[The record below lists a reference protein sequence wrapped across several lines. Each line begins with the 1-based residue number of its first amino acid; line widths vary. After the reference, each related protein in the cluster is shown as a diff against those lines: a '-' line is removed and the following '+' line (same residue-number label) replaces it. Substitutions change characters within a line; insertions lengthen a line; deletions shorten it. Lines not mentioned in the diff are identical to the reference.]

1 MTDDLFSLADADLE
15 PRPAP
20 RRPKHRRDTSGVG
33 YGPASG
39 VDDGSTL
46 FGVPSEGTR
55 GETPRGRGNAGS
67 ASDDS
72 AALFAVTG
80 DTDDSTVDPSVV
92 EKQDVSAKAVV
103 EQPNSAATD
112 AADTGEVGTDL
123 LGGLAGTS
131 GGYDQGSGGDAGA
144 ALFGV
149 PSEEARG
156 GTACDRGDADRAS
169 DDSAA
174 LFGVDGAPDAVVDA
188 GDSEQQG
195 SSMKAVVGSH
205 DSGVVDVSDAGRT
218 GADLFAGQGD
228 GSLGGTT
235 QDQGDAES
243 VAADGGLLDVAG
255 GLDPTLVDLGGG
267 TRPDS
272 SMKAIGGWH
281 DSGAADIADAGA
293 AEADLFGALVDSS
306 GESNSGDGE
315 RPVPVAGMSSGA
327 GISERA
333 GIEDVTDVAD
343 DLFGL
348 EGIAASP
355 VVGDRDSGDGENS
368 GAVRDFVLEAPGLL
382 GAAAGVG
389 GGDLEVA
396 DVAVLGEGLW
406 GTEERVDVVSGR
418 GGGGAGVE
426 FGAGMPDSGDGFALT
441 GPLPVGTTVL
451 EASAGTG
458 KTYAIVGLAVRFV
471 AEAGVDISQ
480 LLLVTFSRAATQEL
494 RERTRDR
501 FVAVAAALADP
512 ERAQAQGDELV
523 RHLAQAN
530 PGEVHARR
538 ERLLAALSD
547 FDAGTIAT
555 THSFCQRMLDELGL
569 AGEQDPGVRLV
580 ESIEDVVSTVAD
592 DLYLSRYARGDAPFG
607 PADAQRL
614 ASAAVRDRAAMLVP
628 ESESED
634 DPAGER
640 VAFATAVRA
649 ETARRKRLSGLR
661 DFDDLLTLLHD
672 VLADPDHGERACARI
687 RDRFQVALVDEFQDT
702 DPLQWDILRRAFHGH
717 RTLVLVGDP
726 KQAIYAFRGAE
737 VLSYLDAVV
746 HAGTKREL
754 TTNWRSDSGLLSALE
769 HLHGGAALGHKEI
782 TVHKVAATRPFSRLS
797 GTPESVIPFRLRCFP
812 RTGAGP
818 LNRSGYPTVGRQ
830 RERVA
835 TDVAADIVRLLQ
847 SGTLIDAGTSHERPL
862 GPGDIAVLVRNRNQ
876 LDMVRKELELAGVAA
891 VLAGGASVF
900 GTPAATEWLWLLHA
914 LEQPHRAD
922 RVRLAAGTAL
932 LGLSAVE
939 IDSGG
944 ADLVGRLGAELRD
957 SARLFGRTGF
967 AAVFEKMSAQ
977 TRLAPRLLALEGGE
991 RQLTDLR
998 QIAQL
1003 LDEAALREGL
1013 GLSALT
1019 RWLGDRVRDPHSGTV
1034 ADRSRRLDRDAAAVQ
1049 IATVHASKGLEFPVV
1064 YLPFAWD
1071 AAKMRNPPTLL
1082 FHDEQGRRVL
1092 DVGGPDA
1099 PGYGTRR
1106 PRAEGEEAAEELRLL
1121 YVALTRAGAQ
1131 VVAWWAPAFDTQTS
1145 PLHRM
1150 ILGREPGSPAVAD
1163 KVAIPA
1169 DSVVFTRFQEWASTA
1184 ESGVIAVEP
1193 VHEIE
1198 RMRLHRTDIGTA
1210 PEALDVARLHRS
1222 LDQDW
1227 RRTSYSA
1234 LTAGAH
1240 DAMPAGDTPDG
1251 SGVADEPATPTVL
1264 IDDVDL
1270 FANAA
1275 PSLMNTLPYGAEFGT
1290 FVHEILE
1297 YVDTDAP
1304 DLAAEMRS
1312 RCTHAVA
1319 EQMFDADPEVLANAL
1334 LAVMHT
1340 PIGFGTLATVS
1351 ARDRLSELDFE
1362 LPLAGGDNPT
1372 ATRVTVPR
1380 IADLLRRHLSA
1391 DDVFAPY
1398 ADQLAHLDDTPLRG
1412 FLTGSIDAVLRTAG
1426 PTFVIVD
1433 YKTNRLGTGDLT
1445 VAHYT
1450 HERMAA
1456 EMMRSHYPLQA
1467 ILYSVALHRY
1477 LRWRLP
1483 NYDPAQHLG
1492 GIRYLFVRGMIGPE
1506 TPNGAGVF
1514 DWTPPAELVVDL
1526 SRLLAGD
1533 TTHAEVSP

>member
-1 MTDDLFSLADADLE
+1 MTDDLFSLADA
-15 PRPAP
+15 PAIPPAP
-20 RRPKHRRDTSGVG
+20 RARRDHPAPPQ
-33 YGPASG
+33 PASAPEPPDAPDLFSVQDERTDSG
-39 VDDGSTL
+39 APHATEPAASAHPRPENQDG
-46 FGVPSEGTR
+46 P
-55 GETPRGRGNAGS
+55 
-67 ASDDS
+67 
-72 AALFAVTG
+72 
-80 DTDDSTVDPSVV
+80 
-92 EKQDVSAKAVV
+92 
-103 EQPNSAATD
+103 
-112 AADTGEVGTDL
+112 
-123 LGGLAGTS
+123 
-131 GGYDQGSGGDAGA
+131 

-149 PSEEARG
+149 QD
-156 GTACDRGDADRAS
+156 DRADSAVAPAAASVPAAESDDAAADRPAEEPGAPGPAGLT
-169 DDSAA
+169 DEPAEPD
-174 LFGVDGAPDAVVDA
+174 LFGGEV
-188 GDSEQQG
+188 
-195 SSMKAVVGSH
+195 
-205 DSGVVDVSDAGRT
+205 
-218 GADLFAGQGD
+218 
-228 GSLGGTT
+228 LGGEGVEDGETS
-235 QDQGDAES
+235 AEYAAGEMDS
-243 VAADGGLLDVAG
+243 VAAD
-255 GLDPTLVDLGGG
+255 
-267 TRPDS
+267 
-272 SMKAIGGWH
+272 
-281 DSGAADIADAGA
+281 
-293 AEADLFGALVDSS
+293 
-306 GESNSGDGE
+306 
-315 RPVPVAGMSSGA
+315 
-327 GISERA
+327 
-333 GIEDVTDVAD
+333 
-343 DLFGL
+343 
-348 EGIAASP
+348 
-355 VVGDRDSGDGENS
+355 VGHGQ
-368 GAVRDFVLEAPGLL
+368 
-382 GAAAGVG
+382 
-389 GGDLEVA
+389 
-396 DVAVLGEGLW
+396 GEGLW
-406 GTEERVDVVSGR
+406 GVEERS
-418 GGGGAGVE
+418 GGGVNPGAGD
-426 FGAGMPDSGDGFALT
+426 GDSGDGFSLT
-441 GPLPVGTTVL
+441 GALPVGTTVL

-471 AEAGVDISQ
+471 AEAGVDISR

-512 ERAQAQGDELV
+512 ERAQARGDELI

-530 PGEVHARR
+530 PTEVAARR

-555 THSFCQRMLDELGL
+555 THSFCQRMLDELGF
-569 AGEQDPGVRLV
+569 AGELDPGVRLV
-580 ESIEDVVSTVAD
+580 ESVEDVVSTVAD

-607 PADAQRL
+607 PPDAQRL
-614 ASAAVRDRAAMLVP
+614 ASAAVGDRAAVLVP
-628 ESESED
+628 DAEGED

-640 VAFATAVRA
+640 VAFAAAARA

-672 VLADPDHGERACARI
+672 VLADPEHGDRACRRI

-717 RTLVLVGDP
+717 TTLVLVGDP

-746 HAGTKREL
+746 HADAKREL
-754 TTNWRSDSGLLSALE
+754 TTNWRSDAGLLAALE

-782 TVHKVAATRPFSRLS
+782 TVHRVAATRDFSRLS
-797 GTPESVIPFRLRCFP
+797 GDPASVTPFRLRCLP

-835 TDVAADIVRLLQ
+835 VDVAADIVRLLE
-847 SGTLIDAGTSHERPL
+847 SGTLIDAGTPCERPL

-876 LDMVRKELELAGVAA
+876 LDLVRKELELAGVAA

-932 LGLSAVE
+932 LGVSAQE

-957 SARLFGRTGF
+957 AARLFGRTGF

-977 TRLAPRLLALEGGE
+977 TRLTPRLLALEGGE
-991 RQLTDLR
+991 RRLTDLR

-1019 RWLGDRVRDPHSGTV
+1019 RWLADRVRDPQSGSV

-1071 AAKMRNPPTLL
+1071 AAKLRNPPTML

-1099 PGYGTRR
+1099 PGYGARR
-1106 PRAEGEEAAEELRLL
+1106 LRAESEEAAEELRLL

-1131 VVAWWAPAFDTQTS
+1131 VVAWWAPAFDTQTA

-1163 KVAIPA
+1163 KVGVPA
-1169 DSVVFTRFQEWASTA
+1169 DSVVLERIREWAATA
-1184 ESGVIAVEP
+1184 PPGVLAIEP
-1193 VHEIE
+1193 LLDFQ
-1198 RMRLHRTDIGTA
+1198 RARLGRTDAGVA
-1210 PEALDVARLHRS
+1210 PEPLEAARFDRV

-1240 DAMPAGDTPDG
+1240 DALPAGDTPDG
-1251 SGVADEPATPTVL
+1251 GGVADEPATPNVL
-1264 IDDVDL
+1264 LDDAEL
-1270 FANAA
+1270 FTAAA

-1290 FVHEILE
+1290 LVHEILE

-1304 DLAAEMRS
+1304 DLAAEMRA
-1312 RCTHAVA
+1312 RCEHAVA
-1319 EQMFDADPEVLANAL
+1319 EQMFDADPEVLARAL

-1362 LPLAGGDNPT
+1362 LPLAGGDQPV
-1372 ATRVTVPR
+1372 AGRVTVPA
-1380 IADLLRRHLSA
+1380 IADLLRRHLPA

-1398 ADQLAHLDDTPLRG
+1398 ADQLAHLDDAPLRG
-1412 FLTGSIDAVLRTAG
+1412 YLTGSIDAVLRIPG
-1426 PTFVIVD
+1426 PAFVVVD
-1433 YKTNRLGTGDLT
+1433 YKTNRLGAGDLT

-1483 NYDPAQHLG
+1483 GYDPATHLG
-1492 GIRYLFVRGMIGPE
+1492 GIRYLFVRGMIGPH
-1506 TPNGAGVF
+1506 TPDGAGVF
-1514 DWTPPAELVVDL
+1514 DWKPPAALVVAL
-1526 SRLLAGD
+1526 SALLAGD
-1533 TTHAEVSP
+1533 VLGSETR